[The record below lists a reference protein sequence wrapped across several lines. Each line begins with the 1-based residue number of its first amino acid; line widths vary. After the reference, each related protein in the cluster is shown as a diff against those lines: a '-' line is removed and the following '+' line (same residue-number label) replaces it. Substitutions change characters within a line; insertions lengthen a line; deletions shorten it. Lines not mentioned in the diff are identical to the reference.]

1 MKFGFKN
8 MLGLGFMAALMGL
21 SGKSQA
27 TENINAKVDEVTHN
41 FNKFASPMWAGK
53 SQRKG
58 KSNRKRLS
66 HNAKLKRRRAA

>member
-8 MLGLGFMAALMGL
+8 MLGLGFMAALMGI
-21 SGKSQA
+21 KSQA
-27 TENINAKVDEVTHN
+27 TESINAKVDEVTHN

-53 SQRKG
+53 SQRNR

-66 HNAKLKRRRAA
+66 HNAKLKRRRAK